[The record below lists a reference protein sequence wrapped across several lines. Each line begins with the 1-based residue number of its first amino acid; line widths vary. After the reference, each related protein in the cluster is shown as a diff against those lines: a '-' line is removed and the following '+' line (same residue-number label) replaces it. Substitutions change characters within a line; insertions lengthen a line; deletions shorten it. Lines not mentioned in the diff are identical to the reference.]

1 MSSRTASGSGSEHR
15 PGWDACR
22 STPAGVGLEHKEQGE
37 TMIELIDHLPGN
49 VVGIVARGRVTRE
62 ECEDILRPAMDAS
75 ARRHGKVR
83 FYYEIGSRYPGA
95 GWDPLDIDASRLE
108 RIAIVSDAA
117 WIPWIINAL
126 RFLIAGE
133 VRVFSKEEAE
143 EGLAWIAAP
152 VNEPARTRFAPVMSQ
167 PPEPLWTY
175 PGSPLRSRRRPRRT
189 RSTGQQ
195 YRSPASDRQAR

>member
-1 MSSRTASGSGSEHR
+1 
-15 PGWDACR
+15 
-22 STPAGVGLEHKEQGE
+22 
-37 TMIELIDHLPGN
+37 MIELIECLPDN

-62 ECEDILRPAMDAS
+62 ECEDILRPALDAS

-95 GWDPLDIDASRLE
+95 GWDPLDIDASQLE

-117 WIPWIINAL
+117 WIPWSINAL

-152 VNEPARTRFAPVMSQ
+152 VGEPAAERAVPPALQ
-167 PPEPLWTY
+167 PKEPLWVY
-175 PGSPLRSRRRPRRT
+175 PGSPLRSRRPPRRT
-189 RSTGQQ
+189 RSSGRQ
-195 YRSPASDRQAR
+195 YRSPAGDRQAR

>member
-1 MSSRTASGSGSEHR
+1 M
-15 PGWDACR
+15 
-22 STPAGVGLEHKEQGE
+22 PAGIRLNGSDRGDE
-37 TMIELIDHLPGN
+37 MIELIDHLPGN

-62 ECEDILRPAMDAS
+62 ECDDVLRPAMDAL
-75 ARRHGKVR
+75 ARRHGKMR

-95 GWDPLDIDASRLE
+95 GWDPLDIDGSRLE
-108 RIAIVSDAA
+108 RVAIVSDAA

-152 VNEPARTRFAPVMSQ
+152 IGEPAAARAVPPAPR
-167 PPEPLWTY
+167 PKKPLWVNR
-175 PGSPLRSRRRPRRT
+175 GSPLRSRRPSRRT
-189 RSTGQQ
+189 RSGGQR
-195 YRSPASDRQAR
+195 YRRPAGDQQAH

>member
-1 MSSRTASGSGSEHR
+1 M
-15 PGWDACR
+15 
-22 STPAGVGLEHKEQGE
+22 EQGE

-133 VRVFSKEEAE
+133 VRVFTKEEAE
-143 EGLAWIAAP
+143 EGLASVAPARSPGRAHAPGALPTFAPRTFAVGASIAAAVLP
-152 VNEPARTRFAPVMSQ
+152 TSATK
-167 PPEPLWTY
+167 
-175 PGSPLRSRRRPRRT
+175 
-189 RSTGQQ
+189 RSTIPTPRARG
-195 YRSPASDRQAR
+195 PAGPLMQTRCLRHLR

>member
-1 MSSRTASGSGSEHR
+1 
-15 PGWDACR
+15 
-22 STPAGVGLEHKEQGE
+22 
-37 TMIELIDHLPGN
+37 MIELIDHLPGN

-117 WIPWIINAL
+117 WVPWIINAL

-133 VRVFSKEEAE
+133 VRLFTKEEAE
-143 EGLAWIAAP
+143 EGLAWIVAP
-152 VNEPARTRFAPVMSQ
+152 RASPGKCSARRVSATFAPRAFAVFAVGASIAAAVL
-167 PPEPLWTY
+167 PT
-175 PGSPLRSRRRPRRT
+175 SVTR
-189 RSTGQQ
+189 RSTIPTPRVRG
-195 YRSPASDRQAR
+195 PAGPLMQTVPGRLR

>member
-1 MSSRTASGSGSEHR
+1 M
-15 PGWDACR
+15 
-22 STPAGVGLEHKEQGE
+22 PAGIGLNGSDRGDA
-37 TMIELIDHLPGN
+37 MIELIDHLPGN

-62 ECEDILRPAMDAS
+62 ECDDILRPAMDAS

-133 VRVFSKEEAE
+133 VRVFSKDEAE

-152 VNEPARTRFAPVMSQ
+152 VGEPAAARALSPVSQ
-167 PPEPLWTY
+167 PKEPLWVY
-175 PGSPLRSRRRPRRT
+175 PGSPLRSRRPPRRT
-189 RSTGQQ
+189 RSGGRR
-195 YRSPASDRQAR
+195 YRPLASDRQTH

>member
-1 MSSRTASGSGSEHR
+1 M
-15 PGWDACR
+15 
-22 STPAGVGLEHKEQGE
+22 EQGE

-117 WIPWIINAL
+117 WVPWIINAL

-133 VRVFSKEEAE
+133 VRLFTKEEAE
-143 EGLAWIAAP
+143 EGLAWIVAP
-152 VNEPARTRFAPVMSQ
+152 RAEPREVLGAPGTLPHSRRA
-167 PPEPLWTY
+167 PSSF
-175 PGSPLRSRRRPRRT
+175 SPLAPRSRRPSSRRARPG
-189 RSTGQQ
+189 GQQ
-195 YRSPASDRQAR
+195 YRRLASEDRQAR